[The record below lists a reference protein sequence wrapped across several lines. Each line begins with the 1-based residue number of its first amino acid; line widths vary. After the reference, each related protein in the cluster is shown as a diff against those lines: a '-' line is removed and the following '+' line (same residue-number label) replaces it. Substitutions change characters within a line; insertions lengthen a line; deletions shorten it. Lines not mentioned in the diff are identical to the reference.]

1 MPDFLKTPFA
11 NGLAISAVEVLI
23 RLLVALALGAAV
35 AVVYRRTRSA
45 ADITPSFPATL
56 VLLPIL
62 IAMVTLVI
70 GESAARAFSL
80 VGALSIVRFRTVVR
94 QTEDTAY
101 VILGVVLGMA
111 AGINSMWVAVIGFGI
126 VTLAAFV
133 MVRHTAV
140 TSQTVSPFTL
150 TVRVSLGQDVD
161 ELLGPALK
169 KFVSNRRL
177 LSVATAKKGTS
188 LDVSYETQ
196 LVSEDLADKLV
207 TALNRL
213 DEVQSVELERRKSDD
228 ET

>member
-23 RLLVALALGAAV
+23 RLLAALVLGAAV
-35 AVVYRRTRSA
+35 AVVYRRTRPA

-70 GESAARAFSL
+70 GESTARAFSL
-80 VGALSIVRFRTVVR
+80 VGALSIVRFRTVVK

-111 AGINSMWVAVIGFGI
+111 AGINNMWVAVIGFGI

-133 MVRHTAV
+133 MVRQTDVTAK
-140 TSQTVSPFTL
+140 TVSPFTL

-177 LSVATAKKGTS
+177 LSVATSKKGTS

-213 DEVQSVELERRKSDD
+213 DGVQSVEIERRQTGEES
-228 ET
+228 